1 MRAGW
6 LVWFG
11 LHVRTSRVVIA
22 SVRLVAACLVCTL
35 GATSLGAGDL
45 AQVLRGVETRY
56 NSARTL
62 ETQFE
67 QRWLVGG
74 RARRVESGSLKL
86 LKPGKMR
93 WDYESPAGK
102 LFLSDGKTL
111 WYASPAT
118 GRVER
123 TPMKDADDFRT
134 PLAFLLGRLNFK
146 KTFQDFELRENGT
159 ESTVVALPKSDRA
172 PYSKVEFTVSAANE
186 ITRLLVTGLDET
198 VMEFRFSGEK
208 LNPSLGE
215 GLFRYK
221 PPAGVEVVEVK
232 GFGEAEAE
240 R

>member
-1 MRAGW
+1 MR
-6 LVWFG
+6 
-11 LHVRTSRVVIA
+11 LHVPHRRDVIE
-22 SVRLVAACLVCTL
+22 SVRLVAACLFC
-35 GATSLGAGDL
+35 AWSAIPCNARDL
-45 AQVLRGVETRY
+45 AVVLKAVEARY

-62 ETQFE
+62 QAQFE
-67 QRWLVGG
+67 QRWMVGG
-74 RARRVESGSLKL
+74 RARRIESGTLKL

-93 WDYESPAGK
+93 WDYSAPAGK

-123 TPMKDADDFRT
+123 TAMKNADDFRT

-146 KTFQDFELRENGT
+146 KTFQDFELRENGS
-159 ESTVVALPKSDRA
+159 EAIIVAIPKSSRV
-172 PYSKVEFTVSAANE
+172 PYSKVEFTVDPANE
-186 ITRLLVTGLDET
+186 IRRLLVTGLDET
-198 VMEFRFSGEK
+198 VMEFRFSLEQ
-208 LNPSLGE
+208 LNPALNPA
-215 GLFRYK
+215 LFRFS